1 MIKQLSVPTRTIMT
15 PGPVEVE
22 PRVLKAL
29 STPIIGQYDP
39 EFFRGMGEVSTLLK
53 TPFETT
59 NA

>member
-39 EFFRGMGEVSTLLK
+39 EFLE
-53 TPFETT
+53 
-59 NA
+59 